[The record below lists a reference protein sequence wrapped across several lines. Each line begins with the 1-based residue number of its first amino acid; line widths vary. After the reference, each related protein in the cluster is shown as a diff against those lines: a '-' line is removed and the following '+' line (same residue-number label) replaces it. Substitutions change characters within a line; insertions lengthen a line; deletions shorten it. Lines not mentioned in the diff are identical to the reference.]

1 MYNIAP
7 TYVASMS
14 IQAKIELA
22 QLLCGQSCLLDLE
35 AFVAVTFPGVG
46 QRGDAYRS
54 ARDTLTRAP
63 CMH

>member
-22 QLLCGQSCLLDLE
+22 QLLYGQSCLLDLE
-35 AFVAVTFPGVG
+35 VWVALRRVRRDA
-46 QRGDAYRS
+46 RGSPA
-54 ARDTLTRAP
+54 
-63 CMH
+63 